1 MLIFAVEMTFE
12 QAKAQFIQTWG
23 TIGSSWGIN
32 RTMAQI
38 HALLLISPSSL
49 CADQI
54 MQELQVS
61 RGNVNMNLRALIDW
75 NLVHKELRPG
85 ERKEFFVAEKDMTE
99 VVQAVIIQRKKRE
112 LEPLL
117 KAVSEL
123 KQVDGN
129 TDETQAFR
137 VMLEDIEL
145 FARKADK
152 TLDNLSRAD
161 AKWLMNTFFNL
172 IK

>member
-1 MLIFAVEMTFE
+1 MSFE
-12 QAKAQFIQTWG
+12 EAKAQFILTWG
-23 TIGSSWGIN
+23 AIGSSWGIN

-38 HALLLISPSSL
+38 HALLLISPRPL

-54 MQELQVS
+54 MSDLKVS

-75 NLVHKELRPG
+75 NLVRKDLQPG
-85 ERKEFFVAEKDMTE
+85 ERKEFFVAEKNMTE
-99 VVQAVIIQRKKRE
+99 VVQSVIIQRKKRE

-117 KAVSEL
+117 KSVNEL
-123 KQVDGN
+123 KGIESEDPDAAEFKV
-129 TDETQAFR
+129 
-137 VMLEDIEL
+137 VLEDISL

-152 TLDNLSRAD
+152 TLENLSRAD
-161 AKWLMNTFFNL
+161 AKWLMNTFFNM